1 MRIMLRAKANPLRPV
16 LLGPNRR
23 MAMFDHSRTAQRGT
37 DAALTLR
44 KREEIVR
51 RYWMKG
57 DLTPLTVA
65 NELAGQQA
73 LQPA

>member
-1 MRIMLRAKANPLRPV
+1 
-16 LLGPNRR
+16 
-23 MAMFDHSRTAQRGT
+23 MAQHSRTQSDT
-37 DAALTLR
+37 DLTPV

-65 NELAGQQA
+65 NHLAGQRA
-73 LQPA
+73 PQPA

>member
-1 MRIMLRAKANPLRPV
+1 MV
-16 LLGPNRR
+16 Q
-23 MAMFDHSRTAQRGT
+23 HSRTQPDT
-37 DAALTLR
+37 AALTPG

-65 NELAGQQA
+65 NTLAGQRAPQA
-73 LQPA
+73 A